1 MKGIL
6 ISFLP
11 SVDTV
16 KGCVFC
22 FQGHMD
28 GCILSCWFF
37 VVFVQNN
44 GWETPPHEQ
53 FKLTFAVKNIS
64 FQKVQSKRM
73 ERGYAVLN
81 RPGVLFEADM

>member
-1 MKGIL
+1 MN
-6 ISFLP
+6 
-11 SVDTV
+11 
-16 KGCVFC
+16 
-22 FQGHMD
+22 
-28 GCILSCWFF
+28 GCIFSLLVF

>member
-73 ERGYAVLN
+73 ERSYAVLN

>member
-1 MKGIL
+1 MYTQL
-6 ISFLP
+6 L
-11 SVDTV
+11 V
-16 KGCVFC
+16 
-22 FQGHMD
+22 
-28 GCILSCWFF
+28 F

-44 GWETPPHEQ
+44 GWKTPPHEQ